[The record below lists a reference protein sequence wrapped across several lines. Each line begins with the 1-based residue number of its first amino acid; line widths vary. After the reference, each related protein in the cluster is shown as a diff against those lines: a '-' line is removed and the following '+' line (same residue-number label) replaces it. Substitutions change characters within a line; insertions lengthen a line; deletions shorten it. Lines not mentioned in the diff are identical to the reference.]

1 MVLVSRLIKSGIG
14 PRLRALIPSSSLD
27 RGGHGV
33 GPRVPVTVLSA
44 SVRPIRFG
52 ARLLFGVSRV
62 PSLLPPPPSFPDV
75 RRILRTATD
84 DVALDRRNLCSHCV
98 VAGRIE
104 DAVKREGEPGAVND
118 NNMQHEV

>member
-1 MVLVSRLIKSGIG
+1 MVSRLIKSGIG

-27 RGGHGV
+27 RRRGHGV

-44 SVRPIRFG
+44 SVRYG

-62 PSLLPPPPSFPDV
+62 PPSLPPSTPSFPDV

-98 VAGRIE
+98 AGRIE
-104 DAVKREGEPGAVND
+104 DAVRREGEPGAVND
-118 NNMQHEV
+118 NNMQHEVWF